1 MASKQVSTLSL
12 AVMSLQRLRSLCLV
26 LRVRD
31 HTHAV
36 DGGTVGRPGIAHEHT
51 HARTRTHI
59 HTHIHTYTHTHTHA
73 FVPTYIHAGTP
84 QTHSSHTGSIFHTHP
99 IHTCPYHHPT
109 NTQHTHTLMLVLLVI
124 LVLLGLDGELDLG
137 PVHDQLLHQFGVL
150 VASGPDV
157 LRHINRQEVLQM
169 EMRCGCVPSSV

>member
-1 MASKQVSTLSL
+1 MDARGSHMNT
-12 AVMSLQRLRSLCLV
+12 
-26 LRVRD
+26 
-31 HTHAV
+31 
-36 DGGTVGRPGIAHEHT
+36 HT
-51 HARTRTHI
+51 HARA
-59 HTHIHTYTHTHTHA
+59 HTYTHTYTHTHIHTHTHSFQRTYTLA
-73 FVPTYIHAGTP
+73 PLKLTLHTQVPFSTHIQFTPVHIITQPTP
-84 QTHSSHTGSIFHTHP
+84 QLT
-99 IHTCPYHHPT
+99 Y
-109 NTQHTHTLMLVLLVI
+109 TLMLVLLVI